1 MQEEKTETGVLA
13 DETAVPEE
21 PEVPAAV
28 EEPDDS
34 AERLERLEREKAD
47 LMA

>member
-28 EEPDDS
+28 EEPDVWKPTVPI
-34 AERLERLEREKAD
+34 REFSVPQRN
-47 LMA
+47 